1 MNRADRLEE
10 VLHVHGG
17 KATLDTILEAIREDG
32 GLVYKF
38 TASCSELR
46 ARLRKHGKDLVC
58 HHGDR
63 AGNNVYEIVTVA
75 EENGQ
80 LVLGV

>member
-10 VLHVHGG
+10 ILHVHGG
-17 KATLDTILEAIREDG
+17 KATLDTILKAIREDG

-38 TASCSELR
+38 TAACSELR

-58 HHGDR
+58 HQMGR
-63 AGNNVYEIVTVA
+63 PSLNIYEVVDLPKD
-75 EENGQ
+75 GQ
-80 LVLGV
+80 LGLGF